1 MLLMSRL
8 ALEVGRP
15 RGGADGLGG
24 AGGVRRIGRIGLR
37 LRVWLRALDLDRVL
51 AEGRGTAGS
60 PQLALRARLLVSPRS
75 RASLAAALFAAVD
88 RAALPPRPS
97 VGPPLAAASVL
108 AAAGPLVSL
117 ARDLTSLERPAVRG
131 VALASWL
138 VCDCAASPLYGAGSP
153 WSVREVAREARS
165 ALASA

>member
-1 MLLMSRL
+1 VLLMSRL
-8 ALEVGRP
+8 ALEVARP
-15 RGGADGLGG
+15 RGGAAGPG
-24 AGGVRRIGRIGLR
+24 AGGRRIGGARLR
-37 LRVWLRALDLDRVL
+37 LRVWLRALELDRVL
-51 AEGRGTAGS
+51 ARSGGTDGS
-60 PQLALRARLLVSPRS
+60 PELALRAQVLVSPRS
-75 RASLAAALFAAVD
+75 RASLSAALFAAVD

-117 ARDLTSLERPAVRG
+117 ARDLAALERPAVRG

-153 WSVREVAREARS
+153 SSVREAAREARA
-165 ALASA
+165 ALVPL